1 MRRACSQSR
10 DSPQGGP
17 MRRLVCIAIVALLP
31 FTTAVGKDTGDEQ
44 GCTPKGTWVGT
55 LEGIPVMT
63 ITYGHESAQ
72 TGTLIIDLPSFD
84 PTFGGQFAGVKGSSA
99 ARGIWKKT
107 GGNTWFY
114 TALIIGAV
122 PNGPT
127 IYVAKISGPVEAMDH
142 CTSITIST
150 MLEVFHPNGDPWFSM
165 PLNDHGGHPM
175 VAAP

>member
-1 MRRACSQSR
+1 MRT
-10 DSPQGGP
+10 
-17 MRRLVCIAIVALLP
+17 LVCTAIVALFP
-31 FTTAVGKDTGDEQ
+31 FTTAIADDKAGEQ

-55 LEGIPVMT
+55 FEGVPVMT

-84 PTFGGQFAGVKGSSA
+84 PTFGGQMAGVKSSSA

-114 TALIIGAV
+114 TALIIGAA
-122 PNGPT
+122 PNGAT
-127 IYVAKISGPVEAMDH
+127 VYVAKISGPVEATNR

-150 MLEVFHPNGDPWFSM
+150 MLDVFHPNGDPWFSM
-165 PLNDHGGHPM
+165 PLADHGGHPM
-175 VAAP
+175 MVTIP